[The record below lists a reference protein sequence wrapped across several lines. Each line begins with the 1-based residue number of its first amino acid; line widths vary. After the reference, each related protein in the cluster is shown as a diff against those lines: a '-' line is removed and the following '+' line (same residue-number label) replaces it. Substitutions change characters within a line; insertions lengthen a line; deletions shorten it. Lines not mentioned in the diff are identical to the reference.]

1 MNNKRNN
8 YSFLPFFYN
17 IYPSFLGTGNFFLS
31 KSRETMTS
39 YSSYF
44 EDKKLLKLMQV
55 KNNSGYIKSLIPPD
69 IDDYKQMMITEY
81 KFYLPEMMMLKIDR
95 TSMINSLE
103 VRSPFVDH
111 RLVEYMLGSSPANIN
126 FSVPKNILK
135 EYLSEDF
142 NLDFLNRK
150 KMGFVFNVEGWI
162 YNNNKLIENTFSSS
176 DFIKNSNP
184 NILNLLSINKS
195 RINGQRIWKLYVLQK
210 FLDKL

>member
-1 MNNKRNN
+1 
-8 YSFLPFFYN
+8 
-17 IYPSFLGTGNFFLS
+17 
-31 KSRETMTS
+31 
-39 YSSYF
+39 
-44 EDKKLLKLMQV
+44 
-55 KNNSGYIKSLIPPD
+55 
-69 IDDYKQMMITEY
+69 MMITEY